1 MFEYIYNKVID
12 YLQGD
17 YTVIKSY
24 DAEDEIDL
32 NGVIAITLDNI
43 QNLHHGNIKDYKV
56 SMLIN
61 GQTFTQEDKDKSVIL
76 QMFDY
81 VFDKI
86 HPTRLKAT
94 IGSDCAGVL
103 INTGNLQSDG
113 ETNNFSFQIDIYISV
128 D

>member
-1 MFEYIYNKVID
+1 MFEQIYIKMID

-17 YTVIKSY
+17 YTVIKSF
-24 DAEDEIDL
+24 DAESQIDL
-32 NGVIAITLDNI
+32 NGVIAVTLENAE
-43 QNLHHGNIKDYKV
+43 NLHHGNIKDYKV

-61 GQTFTQEDKDKSVIL
+61 GQTFTQDDKDKGKIL

-81 VFDKI
+81 VFDKL

-113 ETNNFSFQIDIYISV
+113 ETNNFSFQIDLFISV

>member
-1 MFEYIYNKVID
+1 MFEQIYIKMIE

-17 YTVIKSY
+17 YTVIKSF
-24 DAEDEIDL
+24 DAEQQIDL
-32 NGVIAITLDNI
+32 NGVIAVTLQRI
-43 QNLHHGNIKDYKV
+43 ENLQHGNIKDYKV

-61 GQTFTQEDKDKSVIL
+61 AQTFTQQDKEKSVIL

-81 VFDKI
+81 VFDKLNPAEI
-86 HPTRLKAT
+86 KNK

-113 ETNNFSFQIDIYISV
+113 ETNNFSCQIDLFISV

>member
-1 MFEYIYNKVID
+1 MFEQIYIKMIE

-17 YTVIKSY
+17 YTVIKSF
-24 DAEDEIDL
+24 DAQEEIDL
-32 NGVIAITLDNI
+32 NGVIAVTLDNI
-43 QNLHHGNIKDYKV
+43 ENLQHGNIKDYKI

-61 GQTFTQEDKDKSVIL
+61 AQTFTQQDKDKGVIL

-81 VFDKI
+81 VFEKLNPAEI
-86 HPTRLKAT
+86 KNE

-113 ETNNFSFQIDIYISV
+113 ETNNFSFQVDLFISID
-128 D
+128 